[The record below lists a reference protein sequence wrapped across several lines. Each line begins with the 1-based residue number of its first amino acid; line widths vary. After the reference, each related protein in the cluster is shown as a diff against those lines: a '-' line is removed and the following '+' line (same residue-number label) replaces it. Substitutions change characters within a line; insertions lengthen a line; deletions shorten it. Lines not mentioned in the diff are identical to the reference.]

1 MFKKTIQNVV
11 SKIASSMLMAY
22 AVISQA
28 ACIPVYAADVVGANP
43 GDDSGDVSGGY
54 AWVEKLAV
62 NGGTDAI
69 DSVEYILGVLLK
81 VCELFGGVIMLWGI
95 INWVMAMKNE
105 DAGSKQKAIMA
116 TITGI
121 ILFTF
126 KSILQGAGI
135 IA

>member
-1 MFKKTIQNVV
+1 
-11 SKIASSMLMAY
+11 MLMAY

-28 ACIPVYAADVVGANP
+28 ACVPVYAADVIGTDS

>member
-1 MFKKTIQNVV
+1 
-11 SKIASSMLMAY
+11 MLMAY

-28 ACIPVYAADVVGANP
+28 ASIPVYAEDVEGADP
-43 GDDSGDVSGGY
+43 GDTGGY
-54 AWVEKLAV
+54 AWIEKLAV
-62 NGGTDAI
+62 SGGTDAI
-69 DSVEYILGVLLK
+69 DSVEYILGILLK
-81 VCELFGGVIMLWGI
+81 VCELFGGTIMLWGI
-95 INWVMAMKNE
+95 INWIMAMKNE